1 MEKRSPQKNKG
12 LTVFVC
18 IALALVFGFG
28 AVAYG
33 PQLVGRIKN
42 RLPQETDIPIEIN
55 TSLPPTEAI
64 LTAQPGQTPGLTP
77 ETQPTLGPVV
87 TPEPSQIVVMT
98 DNGAVSSSNMIAS
111 MIGTQVLNNGG
122 SAVDAFV
129 ATAYALAVLEPYA
142 SGLGGGGGALVYDPA
157 SGECKFFD
165 YRDAAGIRHN
175 DPLTKAGVPGFVI
188 GMETIHDMYGT
199 TDMSSLI
206 QPAIDYAENG
216 FAISESFA
224 RHLQRSSSKLSSK
237 RTPQFFNGYR
247 LLVEGEIVYQTE
259 LANTLK
265 LIQRYGSSAFYQGGI
280 AEHIFAAVKDNFT
293 QEDFDNYKVRVSD
306 PVTGTYKGYT
316 VVSAPAPF
324 SGTTLIQMLNI
335 AENVNVVSYDEDV
348 VRYAKIMASLTSV
361 TLKDR
366 RKYICDPD
374 YHEVP
379 TDLLSEEHMAELI
392 EMVRSG
398 NPEYVEQDPEHE
410 STTHISVIDSNG
422 MMVSATNT
430 LSDFFGL
437 GIYVDGFFLNNTID
451 TSSTSPE
458 ARNYCQRGQR
468 PRSFA
473 MPTFIFGENGFQLAI
488 GSSGGDRIPQ
498 TVFQVICRYF
508 NGEELQEA
516 CDKPRINMEGFCYR
530 VEDEKYID
538 PYGKLEKNGFYKLV
552 YSSKEFF
559 GAVNAVGVKDGQLF
573 GASDMRR
580 SGKFEVSG
588 TEDPGQN

>member
-1 MEKRSPQKNKG
+1 MEKKSPQKNKG
-12 LTVFVC
+12 LIVFVC
-18 IALALVFGFG
+18 IALVLVIGFG

-33 PQLVGRIKN
+33 PQLASRIRNK
-42 RLPQETDIPIEIN
+42 LPEETDIPIEVN
-55 TSLPPTEAI
+55 TSLPPTYAPTDTPAPGE
-64 LTAQPGQTPGLTP
+64 TAAPTPTW
-77 ETQPTLGPVV
+77 GPVV
-87 TPEPSQIVVMT
+87 TPTPAPIVIT
-98 DNGAVSSSNMIAS
+98 SDNGAVSSSNILAS
-111 MIGTQVLNNGG
+111 MVGTQVLNNGG
-122 SAVDAFV
+122 NAVDAYIAV
-129 ATAYALAVLEPYA
+129 AYVLAVVEPYA
-142 SGLGGGGGALVYDPA
+142 SGLGGGGGALVHDPVT
-157 SGECKFFD
+157 GEDKFFD

-175 DPLTKAGVPGFVI
+175 DPLTKAGVPGFVL
-188 GMETIHDMYGT
+188 GMETIHDTYGT
-199 TDMSSLI
+199 MDMSSLI
-206 QPAIDYAENG
+206 QPAVDYADNG

-237 RTPQFFNGYR
+237 RTPQFFNGYN
-247 LLVEGEIVYQTE
+247 LLREGETVYQTE
-259 LANTLK
+259 LANTLR

-280 AEHIFAAVKDNFT
+280 AEHIFAAVKNNIT
-293 QEDFDNYKVRVSD
+293 QEDFDNYTVRVSD
-306 PVTGTYKGYT
+306 PVVGTYKGYT
-316 VVSAPAPF
+316 IVSAPAPF

-335 AENVNVVSYDEDV
+335 AENVDVVSYEEDV
-348 VRYAKIMASLTSV
+348 VRYAKIMASLTSL

-379 TDLLSEEHMAELI
+379 DDLLSEEHLADLI
-392 EMVRSG
+392 EKVRSG
-398 NPEYVEQDPEHE
+398 NPEYVEQDTEHE
-410 STTHISVIDSNG
+410 STTHISVIDANG
-422 MMVSATNT
+422 MMVSSTNT

-451 TSSTSPE
+451 TSSSSPE

-473 MPTFIFGENGFQLAI
+473 MPTFIFGEDGFQLAI

-498 TVFQVICRYF
+498 TVFQVICRYL

-516 CDKPRINMEGFCYR
+516 CDKPRLNMEGFCYR
-530 VEDEKYID
+530 IEDSSYID
-538 PYGKLEKNGFYKLV
+538 PYGKLDKNGFAKLV
-552 YSSKEFF
+552 YSSKEYF

-588 TEDPGQN
+588 TEEPNE

>member
-12 LTVFVC
+12 LIVFVC
-18 IALALVFGFG
+18 IALVLVIGFSSVTYG
-28 AVAYG
+28 A
-33 PQLVGRIKN
+33 QLVKRVKN
-42 RLPQETDIPIEIN
+42 LLPEETDIPIEVN
-55 TSLPPTEAI
+55 TSLPPTQAI
-64 LTAQPGQTPGLTP
+64 ITAEPGQTPGLTP
-77 ETQPTLGPVV
+77 ETTPTLGPVV
-87 TPEPSQIVVMT
+87 TPEPSQIVVMS
-98 DNGAVSSSNMIAS
+98 DNGAVSCSNMIAS

-122 SAVDAFV
+122 NAVDAAIAV
-129 ATAYALAVLEPYA
+129 AYALAVLEPYA
-142 SGLGGGGGALVYDPA
+142 SGIGGGGCMLVYDP
-157 SGECKFFD
+157 STGESKFFD

-175 DPLTKAGVPGFVI
+175 DPLSKAGVPGFVR
-188 GMETIHDMYGT
+188 GMEEVYNTYGT
-199 TDMSSLI
+199 MDMQTLI
-206 QPAIDYAENG
+206 SPAIDYAENG

-237 RTPQFFNGYR
+237 RTPQYFNGYR
-247 LLVEGEIVYQTE
+247 LLVEGEIVYQKE

-265 LIQRYGSSAFYQGGI
+265 MIQRFGSESFYKGGI
-280 AEHIFAAVKDNFT
+280 AEHIFAAVKDNIT
-293 QEDFDNYKVRVSD
+293 QEDFDNYHVRVSE

-398 NPEYVEQDPEHE
+398 NPQYVEQDPEHE

-422 MMVSATNT
+422 MMVSSTNT

-473 MPTFIFGENGFQLAI
+473 MPTFVFGENGFQLAI

-498 TVFQVICRYF
+498 TVFQVLCRYF
-508 NGEELQEA
+508 NGEDLQSA
-516 CDKPRINMEGFCYR
+516 CDKPRINMEGFFYR

-538 PYGKLEKNGFYKLV
+538 PYGMLEKNGFGKV
-552 YSSKEFF
+552 AYSSKEFF
-559 GAVNAVGVKDGQLF
+559 GALNAVGVKDGQLF